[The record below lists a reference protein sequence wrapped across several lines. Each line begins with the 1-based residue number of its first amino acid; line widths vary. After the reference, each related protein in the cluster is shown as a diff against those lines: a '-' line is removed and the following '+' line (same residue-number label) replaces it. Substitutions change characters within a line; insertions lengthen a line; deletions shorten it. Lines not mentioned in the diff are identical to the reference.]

1 VPTYRDGA
9 DVSPSA
15 PPQVAAAGRA
25 PARGPTR
32 RAILALAALGAA
44 AGLPDGLAAAGPSG
58 AEDTLDPAPRRI
70 DVHHHFFPP
79 AWLDVMRKS
88 AAAPSP
94 AQRDWSV
101 AQVLDHMDKSGVAT
115 AIASLSP
122 WGLAFADVAQLR
134 QTARACNDFAAEM
147 SRDHP
152 GRFGLFAAMP
162 LPDVDAALK
171 EIAYALD
178 TLKADGIG
186 LMTSYGGKWPGDPD
200 FRPVFEEL
208 DRRKAVVYFHPTTAN
223 CCGNLLPGVSPAQM
237 EWPFDTTR
245 AAASLLYSG
254 SLARYSS
261 IRFIFSHAGGAIPA
275 LAGRL
280 AAMSRARK
288 DLAAIAPQGVVAELA
303 KLHYDTANAYFGP
316 TMAALLKFVP
326 VSQIVFGSDYPYFS
340 LEDNVAGVGAIPLTA
355 ADRQAI
361 NRGNAARLMPRY
373 AS

>member
-1 VPTYRDGA
+1 
-9 DVSPSA
+9 VSPSA
-15 PPQVAAAGRA
+15 QPQAAAAGRA

-44 AGLPDGLAAAGPSG
+44 AGLPTGLAAAGPSG

-162 LPDVDAALK
+162 LPDVDATLK

-186 LMTSYGGKWPGDPD
+186 LMTSYGGKWPGGPD

-223 CCGNLLPGVSPAQM
+223 CCGNLLTGVSPAQM

-303 KLHYDTANAYFGP
+303 KLHYYTANAYFGP

-326 VSQIVFGSDYPYFS
+326 VSQIVFGTDYPYFS